1 MDGNRNPGLLA
12 VTAGVGLAVVFAL
25 LGVTSVLEGRVAFGF
40 AVVALAVSALVYVFY
55 SRGNAVTKTGY
66 ASLILTIA
74 LGLVLPFLLVS
85 QAQTQADAQ
94 TAQYDLKLHRGAAIF
109 GQYCASCHGYLG
121 QGVNGPKLNGNPD
134 VSKLTDQDLTRI
146 ISGGIANPNNP
157 AVLLMPAWLNT
168 YGGSLTPDDVNYL
181 VSLIRSSDKS
191 YLATNKLPTSLNG
204 FTYVY
209 ASLQNA
215 TQRAEYNVEK
225 KGGSKPPATTFIDKT
240 AEKAVSIEA
249 ANSTT
254 NSSGYQWNVVGATS
268 ANVTIKAGTTVTWV
282 NNTQGGIPHNVV
294 SGSGGTPN
302 NKFPT
307 SPIFSPGGSYTF
319 TFTTP
324 GEYPYYCGVHPAM
337 IGWITVQ

>member
-1 MDGNRNPGLLA
+1 MEGNRNPGLLA

-25 LGVTSVLEGRVAFGF
+25 LGVTSVVQGRIAFGL
-40 AVVALAVSALVYVFY
+40 AVVSLGVAALVYVFY

-66 ASLILTIA
+66 AALILTIA
-74 LGLVLPFLLVS
+74 IGLIFPFLLVS
-85 QAQTQADAQ
+85 QQQSQADAQ
-94 TAQYDLKLHRGAAIF
+94 SAQYDLTLHRGAAIF

-121 QGVNGPKLNGNPD
+121 QGVNGPKLNNNPD
-134 VSKLTDQDLTRI
+134 VSKLTDDDLTRI
-146 ISGGIANPNNP
+146 ISGGIANPSNP

-168 YGGSLTPDDVNYL
+168 YGGSLTADDVHYL
-181 VSLIRSSDKS
+181 VSLIRSSDKTYTS
-191 YLATNKLPTSLNG
+191 TKGLPSVNG

-209 ASLQNA
+209 DTLQNA
-215 TQRAEYNVEK
+215 TQQAEYKLEE
-225 KGGSKPPATTFIDKT
+225 KGGSKPPATSFIDKT
-240 AEKAVSIEA
+240 ADKTATIEA
-249 ANSTT
+249 VNSTT
-254 NSSGYQWNVVGATS
+254 NSSGYQWQVVGSTS
-268 ANVTIKAGTTVTWV
+268 SNLTIKAGTTVVWV

-307 SPIFSPGGSYTF
+307 SPIFSPGGQYSY

-324 GEYPYYCGVHPAM
+324 GEYPYYCGIHPAM